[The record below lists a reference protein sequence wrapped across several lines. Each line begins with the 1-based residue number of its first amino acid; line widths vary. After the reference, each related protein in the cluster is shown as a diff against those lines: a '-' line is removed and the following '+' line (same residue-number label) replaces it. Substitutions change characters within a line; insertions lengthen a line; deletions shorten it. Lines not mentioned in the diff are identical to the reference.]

1 MLILLAILLIV
12 LAAPAMANPACAVC
26 TVAVGASLEI
36 ARSYGVDD
44 AIVGVWAGAML
55 VILGYWMLSWMDK
68 KGWRFSGRDFI
79 VIVSSVAMI
88 GFMYVKELIYTPQII
103 GIFYMDG
110 FLFSVLVGA
119 AVMHYSSEFYQWMK
133 AHNGGHAHFPF
144 EKVAVPVLALCLAS
158 AYFYYFPLDNLAADQ
173 SESLYDFHTDTPA
186 GESAE

>member
-1 MLILLAILLIV
+1 MLILLAILSLVIV
-12 LAAPAMANPACAVC
+12 APAMANPACAVC

-44 AIVGVWAGAML
+44 AIVGVWTGAML
-55 VILGYWMLSWMDK
+55 VIIGYWMLSWMDK
-68 KGWRFSGRDFI
+68 KGWHFAGRDFI

-88 GFMYVKELIYTPQII
+88 GFMYVSELIYTPQII

-133 AHNGGHAHFPF
+133 ARNGGHAHFPF

-158 AYFYYFPLDNLAADQ
+158 AYFYYFPLDNIAADQ
-173 SESLYDFHTDTPA
+173 SAESLYDFHT
-186 GESAE
+186 EAETTK